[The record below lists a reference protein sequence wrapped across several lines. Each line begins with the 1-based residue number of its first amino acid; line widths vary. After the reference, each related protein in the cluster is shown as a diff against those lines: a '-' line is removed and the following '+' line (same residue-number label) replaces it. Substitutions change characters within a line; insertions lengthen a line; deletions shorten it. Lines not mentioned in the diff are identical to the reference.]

1 MHPRVTLLVVRC
13 KMIFAISA
21 IIGGL
26 ILIYLVFT
34 IALPEKF

>member
-1 MHPRVTLLVVRC
+1 MARC

-21 IIGGL
+21 IVGGL